1 MFLFKVC
8 SKYHL
13 FEKIFI
19 LLRDIKV
26 MKVLKE
32 VLNEIKPDGGLEEV
46 DLFLVKLN
54 KLIKKSGIRAK
65 AVVGGSISKDTFL
78 KNDFDVDIFVKFDLK
93 YSDDDLSKLLSK
105 ILKSLKV
112 EKVHGSRDYY
122 FYNDDFN
129 YEIVPVLD
137 IKKVGDAKNVTDMSP
152 LHVKWVLKNSDAKL
166 RDDIRLAKQFCKG
179 IGVYGAESYI
189 KGFSGHVLD
198 ILVIYYGGFLKL
210 LKNSVKWVDKE
221 IIDVNNY
228 HKGKA
233 LVNMNKSKL
242 VSPLIVV
249 DPILPG
255 RNAAAA
261 LGYGK
266 FNIFKKKAGEFL
278 KKKNKDFFVVKRF
291 DVDSFDGFVLKI
303 NALKGKED
311 VVGGKILKVYN
322 FIMWGLKE
330 FKVSES
336 GWNFE
341 YIWFKVKK
349 DRIPKEYERVGP
361 PIRLKDDVF
370 KFKKKHKKTYVK
382 KGTVCVIIKRKYY
395 IMGDMIEFLIKDKY
409 VSERV
414 KGIKCLKK

>member
-1 MFLFKVC
+1 MF
-8 SKYHL
+8 L

-19 LLRDIKV
+19 LLSDINV

-32 VLNEIKPDGGLEEV
+32 VLNEIKPDGGLKKV

-54 KLIKKSGIRAK
+54 KLIKKSGINAK

-93 YSDDDLSKLLSK
+93 YVDDDLSKLLAK
-105 ILKSLKV
+105 ILRGLKI

-122 FYNDDFN
+122 FYKDDFN
-129 YEIVPVLD
+129 YEIVPVLN

-152 LHVKWVLKNSDAKL
+152 LHVKWVLKNSDGGL

-210 LKNSVKWVDKE
+210 LKNSVKWGDKE
-221 IIDVNNY
+221 IIDFNNY

-233 LVNMNKSKL
+233 MVNMNKSKL

-249 DPILPG
+249 DPILPE

-278 KKKNKDFFVVKRF
+278 KKKKKDFFVVKKF
-291 DVDSFDGFVLKI
+291 DVDGFDGFVLKMDV
-303 NALKGKED
+303 LKGKED
-311 VVGGKILKVYN
+311 VVGGKLLKVYT
-322 FIMWGLKE
+322 FIMEGLKE
-330 FKVSES
+330 FKVVES

-341 YIWFKVKK
+341 YIWFKVKFSK
-349 DRIPKEYERVGP
+349 IPKEYERIGP
-361 PIRLKDDVF
+361 PVGFKEDVV

-382 KGTVCVIIKRKYY
+382 KGKVCVMIKRKHNV
-395 IMGDMIEFLIKDKY
+395 IKDRIEFLIKDKY
-409 VSERV
+409 VIERV
-414 KGIKCLKK
+414 KRIKCLKK